1 MRAKDKEDVIN
12 FFSGKIV
19 VITGGAGSVGS
30 EIVRQLLEL
39 NIKEVRAFD
48 NNETALFEAEQQYS
62 GDCRFRAYQGDITNE
77 WETLRVFSGADYVFH
92 TAALK
97 HVPSCERSPF
107 SAVDTNILGVKS
119 IIRAAQQNHVKK
131 VMFTSS
137 DKAVSPT
144 NVMGASKLMGERLF
158 IAANFMSVGPNNG
171 TLFSNTRFGN
181 VAGSRGS
188 VIPLFC
194 RQIQQGGPVTLTDDR
209 MTRFIMSLEDATEL
223 VIESMVYAR
232 GGDTF
237 ITKMPSMRI
246 ADMTRVLV
254 KLVAPLY
261 GIKPENIAIKI
272 TGARAGEKMWEELS
286 TDEESRR
293 ILEGDRYLCVMPTA
307 NDMSAD
313 IEQCY
318 DRLGL
323 KRSTC
328 IYNSEHEPKMSDADI
343 STFLALD
350 GVLPA
355 EVRAAIEFVQKNGT
369 AYSDHSNMKLAKDIS
384 PSVAGEKS

>member
-1 MRAKDKEDVIN
+1 MRAKNKAEIRD
-12 FFSGKIV
+12 FFAGKTIV
-19 VITGGAGSVGS
+19 VTGGVGSVGS

-39 NIKEVRAFD
+39 GVKEMRAFD
-48 NNETALFEAEQQYS
+48 NNETALFEAEQQYAA
-62 GDCRFRAYQGDITNE
+62 DTRFKSYQGDITNE

-107 SAVDTNILGVKS
+107 SAMDTNILGIKS
-119 IIRAAQQNHVKK
+119 IIRAAQRNGIQK
-131 VMFTSS
+131 VLFTSS

-158 IAANFMSVGPNNG
+158 IAANYMSVGPDRG

-194 RQIQQGGPVTLTDDR
+194 KQIQQGGPVTLTDDR

-223 VIESMVYAR
+223 VIESMVHAR

-246 ADMTRVLV
+246 ADMTRVLIG
-254 KLVAPLY
+254 LVAPLY
-261 GIKPENIAIKI
+261 NKKPADIQIKI

-293 ILEGDRYLCVMPTA
+293 ILEGAQYLCVLPSA
-307 NDMSAD
+307 NDIPAD
-313 IEQCY
+313 IEQQY
-318 DRLGL
+318 AKLGL
-323 KRSTC
+323 KRSAC
-328 IYNSEHEPKMSDADI
+328 IYNSEHEPKMSDDEIAA
-343 STFLALD
+343 FLMLD
-350 GVLPA
+350 GVLPP
-355 EVRAAIEFVQKNGT
+355 EVRCAIEAQQKG
-369 AYSDHSNMKLAKDIS
+369 AK
-384 PSVAGEKS
+384 

>member
-1 MRAKDKEDVIN
+1 VRAKNKSEICKFFADKT
-12 FFSGKIV
+12 IV
-19 VITGGAGSVGS
+19 VTGGVGSVGS
-30 EIVRQLLEL
+30 EIVSQLME
-39 NIKEVRAFD
+39 IGVKEVRAFD
-48 NNETALFEAEQQYS
+48 NNETALFEAEQHYS
-62 GDCRFRAYQGDITNE
+62 SDPRFKAYQGDITNE

-107 SAVDTNILGVKS
+107 SAVDTNILGIKS
-119 IIRAAQQNHVKK
+119 IIRAAQRNGIQK
-131 VMFTSS
+131 VLFTSS

-158 IAANFMSVGPNNG
+158 IAANYMSVGPNSG

-194 RQIQQGGPVTLTDDR
+194 KQIQQGGPVTLTDDR

-223 VIESMVYAR
+223 VIESMVHAR

-254 KLVAPLY
+254 KMVAPLY
-261 GIKPENIAIKI
+261 GKKAEDIAIKI

-293 ILEGDRYLCVMPTA
+293 ILEGAQYLCVLPSA
-307 NDMSAD
+307 NDIPAD
-313 IEQCY
+313 IEQQY
-318 DRLGL
+318 AKLGL
-323 KRSTC
+323 KRSAC
-328 IYNSEHEPKMSDADI
+328 IYNSEHEPKMSDDEIAA
-343 STFLALD
+343 FLMLD
-350 GVLPA
+350 GVLPP
-355 EVRAAIEFVQKNGT
+355 EVRCAIETQQKGV
-369 AYSDHSNMKLAKDIS
+369 K
-384 PSVAGEKS
+384 

>member
-1 MRAKDKEDVIN
+1 VRAKGNIEIRKFFADKT
-12 FFSGKIV
+12 IV
-19 VITGGAGSVGS
+19 VTGGVGSVGS

-39 NIKEVRAFD
+39 DVREVRAFD
-48 NNETALFEAEQQYS
+48 NNETALFEAEQEFAS
-62 GDCRFRAYQGDITNE
+62 DTRFKAYQGDITNE

-107 SAVDTNILGVKS
+107 SAVDTNILGIKS
-119 IIRAAQQNHVKK
+119 IIRAAQRNGIQK
-131 VMFTSS
+131 VLFTSS

-158 IAANFMSVGPNNG
+158 IAANYMSVGPDRG

-194 RQIQQGGPVTLTDDR
+194 KQIQQGGPVTLTDDR

-223 VIESMVYAR
+223 VIESMVHAL

-237 ITKMPSMRI
+237 ITKMPSMGI
-246 ADMTRVLV
+246 ADMTRVLI
-254 KLVAPLY
+254 KLVAPVY
-261 GIKPENIAIKI
+261 GKKPEDIQIKV
-272 TGARAGEKMWEELS
+272 TGARPGEKMWEELS

-293 ILEGDRYLCVMPTA
+293 ILEGPKYLCVLPSA
-307 NDMSAD
+307 NDIPAD
-313 IEQCY
+313 IEQQY
-318 DRLGL
+318 VALGL
-323 KRSTC
+323 KRASC
-328 IYNSEHEPKMSDADI
+328 IYNSEHEPKMSDDEI
-343 STFLALD
+343 GKFLMLD
-350 GVLPA
+350 GVLPV
-355 EVRAAIEFVQKNGT
+355 EVRCAIEQAQKVG
-369 AYSDHSNMKLAKDIS
+369 AK
-384 PSVAGEKS
+384 

>member
-1 MRAKDKEDVIN
+1 MKASEKLEIQK
-12 FFSGKIV
+12 FFSNKTV
-19 VITGGAGSVGS
+19 VVTGGVGSVGS

-39 NIKEVRAFD
+39 GVREVRALD
-48 NNETALFEAEQQYS
+48 NNETALFEAEQQYAH
-62 GDCRFRAYQGDITNE
+62 DIRFKAYQADIVNE

-107 SAVDTNILGVKS
+107 SCVETNILGIKS
-119 IIRAAQQNHVKK
+119 IIRAAQRAQG
-131 VMFTSS
+131 
-137 DKAVSPT
+137 AVHLLGQGDPT

-158 IAANFMSVGPNNG
+158 IAANYVSVGPNNG

-194 RQIQQGGPVTLTDDR
+194 KQIQQGGPVTLTDER

-223 VIESMVYAR
+223 VIESMVHAR

-246 ADMTRVLV
+246 ADMTRVLIDM
-254 KLVAPLY
+254 VAPLH
-261 GIKPENIAIKI
+261 GRDPKDVGVKI
-272 TGARAGEKMWEELS
+272 TGARPGEKMWEELS

-293 ILEGDRYLCVMPTA
+293 ILEGNRYLCVLPSA
-307 NDMSAD
+307 NDIPPD
-313 IEQCY
+313 IESRY
-318 DRLGL
+318 EALGL
-323 KRSTC
+323 KRAGC
-328 IYNSEHEPKMSDADI
+328 VYNSHNEPKMSDEAI
-343 STFLALD
+343 REFLMVE
-350 GVLPA
+350 GVLPEDVRQALVGKQSQIA
-355 EVRAAIEFVQKNGT
+355 EVN
-369 AYSDHSNMKLAKDIS
+369 
-384 PSVAGEKS
+384 

>member
-1 MRAKDKEDVIN
+1 MRAKDKADVRN
-12 FFSGKIV
+12 FFSGKSV
-19 VITGGAGSVGS
+19 VVTGGVGSVGS

-39 NIKEVRAFD
+39 DTKEIRAFD
-48 NNETALFEAEQQYS
+48 NNETALFEAEHQYS

-119 IIRAAQQNHVKK
+119 IIRAAQQNQVKK
-131 VMFTSS
+131 VLFTSS

-194 RQIQQGGPVTLTDDR
+194 KQIQQGGPITLTDDR

-237 ITKMPSMRI
+237 ITKMPSMGI
-246 ADMTRVLV
+246 ADLTRVLV
-254 KLVAPLY
+254 KMVAPLY
-261 GIKPENIAIKI
+261 GIDPKDIAINI

-293 ILEGDRYLCVMPTA
+293 ILEGDRYLCVLPSV
-307 NDMSAD
+307 NDITTD
-313 IEQCY
+313 IEKCY
-318 DRLGL
+318 EKLGL

-328 IYNSEHEPKMSDADI
+328 IYNSEHEPKLSDDDI
-343 STFLALD
+343 AEFLMLD
-350 GVLPA
+350 GVLPVD
-355 EVRAAIEFVQKNGT
+355 VRAAVELVQER
-369 AYSDHSNMKLAKDIS
+369 S
-384 PSVAGEKS
+384 